1 MLAKGEEKE
10 SDVNE
15 LHTYM
20 YLPFEITNDYEIT
33 GVCSELQ
40 IQWTNKIVMKKIK
53 SLTYFSLN
61 LMFQKG

>member
-33 GVCSELQ
+33 GACSER
-40 IQWTNKIVMKKIK
+40 IVDTVDK
-53 SLTYFSLN
+53 
-61 LMFQKG
+61 